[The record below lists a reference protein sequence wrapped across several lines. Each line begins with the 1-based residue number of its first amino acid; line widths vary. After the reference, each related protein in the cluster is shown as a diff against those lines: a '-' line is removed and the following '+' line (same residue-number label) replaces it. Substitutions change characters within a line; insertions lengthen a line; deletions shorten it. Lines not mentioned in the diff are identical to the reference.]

1 MKLLPALGLICIAYA
16 SCIVPSPVENCTQ
29 PQIDAFEFNA
39 TDTIRDDSA
48 TLYSYK
54 QGTGFAQHIHVFERR
69 LGSGAL
75 TARLNMSGFVSPHT
89 TDWKIVFHP
98 SKKVYYIKDIL
109 FTTKKVQQGGHATT
123 CTERVNYTVND
134 IKHEYF
140 PQNPSPIISPASIP
154 IPY

>member
-1 MKLLPALGLICIAYA
+1 MLPALALITIAYT

-39 TDTIRDDSA
+39 TDTIRDDSV
-48 TLYSYK
+48 TLYRYTS
-54 QGTGFAQHIHVFERR
+54 GTGFAQHIHVFERR

-89 TDWKIVFHP
+89 TDWKIVLHP
-98 SKKVYYIKDIL
+98 SEKSYYIKDIS
-109 FTTKKVQQGGHATT
+109 FTTKKVKQGGHTTT
-123 CTERVNYTVND
+123 CTDRVTYTVND
-134 IKHEYF
+134 IPHQHI
-140 PQNPSPIISPASIP
+140 PNNPSPVAASGVILP